1 MQFNTNIDLNTKI
14 MTYTH
19 VSFGDDWANYVSQIS
34 KKIKY
39 KITLP
44 EDEGSR
50 IYCALP
56 VVTCA
61 QTLRDNKRGI
71 SYQEVYKL
79 LTTAKADKFK
89 ARLRGIT
96 VELV

>member
-1 MQFNTNIDLNTKI
+1 

-19 VSFGDDWANYVSQIS
+19 VSFGDDGANYVSQIS

-50 IYCALP
+50 IYYAWSA
-56 VVTCA
+56 VTCA
-61 QTLRDNKRGI
+61 QTLLDNKRGV
-71 SYQEVYKL
+71 SYQDICKL
-79 LTTAKADKFK
+79 LTPTKADKFK